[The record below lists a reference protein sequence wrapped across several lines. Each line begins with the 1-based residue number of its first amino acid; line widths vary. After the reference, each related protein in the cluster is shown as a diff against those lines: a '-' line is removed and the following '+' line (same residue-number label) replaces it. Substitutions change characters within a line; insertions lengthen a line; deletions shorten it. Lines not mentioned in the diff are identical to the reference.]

1 MGGGDWPVLSV
12 SEARKRLC
20 EPGSLFEFEVREIN
34 GAPVRV
40 WKNGPQT
47 LPDLVRAADSH
58 GEREFLVLDDER
70 VSFRAF
76 CKATARLAE
85 ALRARGVVKGDR
97 VAIAMRN
104 LPEFPV
110 AFFAA
115 AAVGAIVVPLNAWWT
130 ADELVYALKDSGAR
144 TLICDAERW
153 AVLANANLPVD
164 VLVCREADPV
174 DADRLEDVIGA
185 PNDWAALS
193 DQFLPDVDIAAD
205 DPATLFYTSGTTGR
219 PKGALGTH
227 RSSVS
232 NVLATA
238 YAGAFAALRRGEAV
252 PEPRPRASLLPI
264 PLFHVT
270 ACNARMLSSLH
281 VGHKIVLM
289 NKWDPLE
296 ALQII
301 EREKIA
307 YTGGVPAIAWSLLE
321 HPRRG
326 EFDLSS
332 LEGVA
337 YGGAPAAPE
346 LVRRIHEDLGCEPGT
361 GWGMTETS
369 GTVTRHDGED
379 YLNRPGSCGPPVAV
393 AELKIMS
400 LDGVNELETGDV
412 GELWARGP
420 MVVTGYWNKPE
431 ATEDTFIDGWV
442 RTGDVARLDED
453 GFCYIVDRSKDVIIR
468 GGENIYPVEVENRLY
483 EHPSIVDAAVAAIP
497 HRILGEEPAAL
508 VALSH
513 GASVDEPTLQAFVRE
528 RLAGFKTPV
537 LVQVHDAPLPRNASG
552 KILKAEV
559 RKILATEA
567 ARRSP
572 A

>member
-1 MGGGDWPVLSV
+1 MGGSAWPVLSV

-47 LPDLVRAADSH
+47 LPDLVRAAVSH
-58 GEREFLVLDDER
+58 GDREFLVLGDER

-76 CKATARLAE
+76 CNAAALLAQT
-85 ALRARGVVKGDR
+85 LRARGVTKGDR

-115 AAVGAIVVPLNAWWT
+115 AAVGAIIVPLNAWWT
-130 ADELVYALKDSGAR
+130 ADELAYALDDSGAR
-144 TLICDAERW
+144 SLICDAERW
-153 AVLANANLPVD
+153 AVLSGASLSLD
-164 VLVCREADPV
+164 VLVCSADAPV
-174 DADRLEDVIGA
+174 DAERLEDVIGA
-185 PNDWAALS
+185 PNDWAALA
-193 DQFLPDVDIAAD
+193 DQSLPDVDIAAD

-227 RSSVS
+227 RSSMS

-238 YAGAFAALRRGEAV
+238 YAGAFAALRRGEPV
-252 PEPRPRASLLPI
+252 PEPRPCASLLPI

-281 VGHKIVLM
+281 VGHTMVLM

-321 HPRRG
+321 HPQRG

-346 LVRRIHEDLGCEPGT
+346 LVRRLHEDLGCEPGT

-400 LDGVNELETGDV
+400 LDGANELETGEV

-420 MVVTGYWNKPE
+420 MVVTGYWNKPD
-431 ATEDTFIDGWV
+431 ATADTFIDGWV

-483 EHPSIVDAAVAAIP
+483 EHPAVVDAAVAAIP
-497 HRILGEEPAAL
+497 HQILGEEPAAL
-508 VALSH
+508 ITLSY

-537 LVQVHDAPLPRNASG
+537 LIQVHDAPLPRNASG

-559 RKILATEA
+559 RKILAAES

>member
-1 MGGGDWPVLSV
+1 MGGNAWPVLSV
-12 SEARKRLC
+12 EEARRRLC

-47 LPDLVRAADSH
+47 LPDLVRAAVSH
-58 GEREFLVLDDER
+58 GDREFLVLDDDR
-70 VSFRAF
+70 VNFRAF
-76 CKATARLAE
+76 CNAAAVLAQT
-85 ALRARGVVKGDR
+85 LRARGVVKGDR

-115 AAVGAIVVPLNAWWT
+115 AAVGAIIVPLNAWWT
-130 ADELVYALKDSGAR
+130 ADELAYALDDSGAR
-144 TLICDAERW
+144 SLICDAERW
-153 AVLANANLPVD
+153 AVLANASLSLD
-164 VLVCREADPV
+164 ALVCRADAPV
-174 DADRLEDVIGA
+174 GADRLEDVIGA
-185 PNDWAALS
+185 PNDWAALPYQS
-193 DQFLPDVDIAAD
+193 LPDVDIAAD

-238 YAGAFAALRRGEAV
+238 YAGAFAALRRGEPI
-252 PEPRPRASLLPI
+252 PEPQPRASLLPI

-289 NKWDPLE
+289 NRWDPLE

-321 HPRRG
+321 HPRRT

-346 LVRRIHEDLGCEPGT
+346 LVRRISEDLGCEPGT

-379 YLNRPGSCGPPVAV
+379 YLNRPDSCGPPVAV

-400 LDGVNELETGDV
+400 LDGRRELEVGDV

-420 MVVTGYWNKPE
+420 MVVSGYWSKPD
-431 ATEDTFIDGWV
+431 ATADTFIDGWV

-483 EHPSIVDAAVAAIP
+483 EHPAVVDAAVAAIP
-497 HRILGEEPAAL
+497 HQILGEEPAAL
-508 VALSH
+508 ITLSH

-537 LVQVHDAPLPRNASG
+537 LIQVHDAPLPRNASG

-559 RKILATEA
+559 RKILAAES

>member
-1 MGGGDWPVLSV
+1 MGQNAWPVLSV
-12 SEARKRLC
+12 EEARRRLC

-47 LPDLVRAADSH
+47 LPDLVRAAAGH
-58 GEREFLVLDDER
+58 GDREFLVLDDER

-76 CKATARLAE
+76 CNAAAVLAQT
-85 ALRARGVVKGDR
+85 LRARGVVKGDR

-115 AAVGAIVVPLNAWWT
+115 AAVGAIIVPLNAWWT
-130 ADELVYALKDSGAR
+130 ADELAYALDDSGAR
-144 TLICDAERW
+144 SLICDAERW
-153 AVLANANLPVD
+153 AVLSGASLSLD
-164 VLVCREADPV
+164 VLVCRADAPV

-185 PNDWAALS
+185 PNDWAALP
-193 DQFLPDVDIAAD
+193 DQSLPDVGIVAD

-238 YAGAFAALRRGEAV
+238 YAGAFAALRRGEPI
-252 PEPRPRASLLPI
+252 PEPQPRASLLPI

-281 VGHKIVLM
+281 VGHTMVLM

-321 HPRRG
+321 HPQRG

-346 LVRRIHEDLGCEPGT
+346 LVRRLHEDLGCEPGT

-400 LDGVNELETGDV
+400 LDGANELETGEV

-420 MVVTGYWNKPE
+420 MVVTGYWNKPD
-431 ATEDTFIDGWV
+431 ATADTFIDGWV

-483 EHPSIVDAAVAAIP
+483 EHPAVVDAAVAAIP
-497 HRILGEEPAAL
+497 HQILGEEPAAL
-508 VALSH
+508 ITLSY

-537 LVQVHDAPLPRNASG
+537 LIQVHDAPLPRNASG

-559 RKILATEA
+559 RKILAAES

>member
-1 MGGGDWPVLSV
+1 MGGSAWPVLSV

-47 LPDLVRAADSH
+47 LPDLVRAAVSH
-58 GEREFLVLDDER
+58 GDREFLVLGDER

-76 CKATARLAE
+76 CNAAALLAQT
-85 ALRARGVVKGDR
+85 LRARGVTKGDR

-115 AAVGAIVVPLNAWWT
+115 AAVGAIIVPLNAWWT
-130 ADELVYALKDSGAR
+130 ADELAYALDDSGAR
-144 TLICDAERW
+144 SLICDAERW
-153 AVLANANLPVD
+153 AVLSGASLSLD
-164 VLVCREADPV
+164 VLVCSADAPV
-174 DADRLEDVIGA
+174 DAERLEDVIGA
-185 PNDWAALS
+185 PNDWAALA
-193 DQFLPDVDIAAD
+193 DQSLPDVDIAAD

-227 RSSVS
+227 RSSMS

-238 YAGAFAALRRGEAV
+238 YAGAFAALRRGEPV
-252 PEPRPRASLLPI
+252 PEPQPRASLLPI
-264 PLFHVT
+264 PLFHVA

-281 VGHKIVLM
+281 VGHTMVLM

-321 HPRRG
+321 HPQRG

-346 LVRRIHEDLGCEPGT
+346 LVRRLHEDLGCEPGT

-400 LDGVNELETGDV
+400 LDGANELETGEV

-420 MVVTGYWNKPE
+420 MVVTGYWNKPD
-431 ATEDTFIDGWV
+431 ATADTFIDGWV

-483 EHPSIVDAAVAAIP
+483 EHPAVVDAAVAAIP
-497 HRILGEEPAAL
+497 HQILGEEPAAL
-508 VALSH
+508 ITLSY

-537 LVQVHDAPLPRNASG
+537 LIQVHDAPLPRNASG

-559 RKILATEA
+559 RKILAAES

>member
-1 MGGGDWPVLSV
+1 
-12 SEARKRLC
+12 A
-20 EPGSLFEFEVREIN
+20 
-34 GAPVRV
+34 
-40 WKNGPQT
+40 
-47 LPDLVRAADSH
+47 
-58 GEREFLVLDDER
+58 
-70 VSFRAF
+70 
-76 CKATARLAE
+76 
-85 ALRARGVVKGDR
+85 
-97 VAIAMRN
+97 
-104 LPEFPV
+104 
-110 AFFAA
+110 
-115 AAVGAIVVPLNAWWT
+115 
-130 ADELVYALKDSGAR
+130 
-144 TLICDAERW
+144 
-153 AVLANANLPVD
+153 
-164 VLVCREADPV
+164 
-174 DADRLEDVIGA
+174 
-185 PNDWAALS
+185 
-193 DQFLPDVDIAAD
+193 
-205 DPATLFYTSGTTGR
+205 
-219 PKGALGTH
+219 
-227 RSSVS
+227 
-232 NVLATA
+232 
-238 YAGAFAALRRGEAV
+238 
-252 PEPRPRASLLPI
+252 I

-281 VGHKIVLM
+281 VGHTMVLM

-321 HPRRG
+321 HPQRG

-346 LVRRIHEDLGCEPGT
+346 LVRRLHEDLGCEPGT

-400 LDGVNELETGDV
+400 LDGANELETGEV

-431 ATEDTFIDGWV
+431 ATADTFIDGWV

-483 EHPSIVDAAVAAIP
+483 EHPAVVDAAVAAIP
-497 HRILGEEPAAL
+497 HQILGEEPAAL
-508 VALSH
+508 ITLSY

-537 LVQVHDAPLPRNASG
+537 LIQVHDAPLPRNASG

-559 RKILATEA
+559 RKILAAES

>member
-1 MGGGDWPVLSV
+1 MGGNAWPVLSV
-12 SEARKRLC
+12 EEARRRLC

-47 LPDLVRAADSH
+47 LPDLLRAAVSH
-58 GEREFLVLDDER
+58 GDREFLVLGDER

-76 CKATARLAE
+76 CNAAAVLAQT
-85 ALRARGVVKGDR
+85 LRARGVVKGDR

-115 AAVGAIVVPLNAWWT
+115 AAVGAIIVPLNAWWT
-130 ADELVYALKDSGAR
+130 ADELAYALDDSGAR
-144 TLICDAERW
+144 SLICDAERW
-153 AVLANANLPVD
+153 AVLANASLSLD
-164 VLVCREADPV
+164 ALVCRADAPV

-185 PNDWAALS
+185 PNDWAALP
-193 DQFLPDVDIAAD
+193 DQSLPDVDIAAD

-227 RSSVS
+227 RSSMS

-238 YAGAFAALRRGEAV
+238 YAGAFAALRRGEPV
-252 PEPRPRASLLPI
+252 PEPHPRASLLPI

-281 VGHKIVLM
+281 VGHTMVLM
-289 NKWDPLE
+289 NRWDPLE

-346 LVRRIHEDLGCEPGT
+346 LVRRIHEDLGCVPGT

-369 GTVTRHDGED
+369 GTVTRHDGDD
-379 YLNRPGSCGPPVAV
+379 YLNRPDSCGPPVAV

-400 LDGVNELETGDV
+400 LDGANELETGAV

-431 ATEDTFIDGWV
+431 ATAETFIDGWV

-483 EHPSIVDAAVAAIP
+483 EHPAIVDAAVAAIP
-497 HRILGEEPAAL
+497 HQILGEEPAAL
-508 VALSH
+508 ITLSH

-537 LVQVHDAPLPRNASG
+537 LIQVHDAPLPRNASG

-559 RKILATEA
+559 RKILAAES